1 MSDMRKLL
9 ESIDKF
15 AGEPKQKAGDQVRGH
30 EKATRGISKKHPF
43 AGRLVGANES
53 KEEYYDQDLV
63 ESLMLEYK
71 MFEVG
76 NLAQNKSNPDQ
87 PNSPVAQIN
96 PPGVG
101 TANTNP
107 ALQAQGDQ
115 KSSLASKANDQ
126 PVQPGQPD
134 QPGQTGQTG
143 QTGQPGQQIDSQ
155 QAALKLKQTADLT
168 KNITGLKKLDPSLN
182 IQKTVD
188 AIEKDPQHTTAAD
201 AEQLA
206 HVVNA
211 IEPILKNNQAAQ
223 TMTSN
228 LKRIATKG
236 IQ

>member
-15 AGEPKQKAGDQVRGH
+15 SGEPKQKPGDQVRGH
-30 EKATRGISKKHPF
+30 EKATSSKSKKHPF

-53 KEEYYDQDLV
+53 TEEYFDQDLV
-63 ESLMLEYK
+63 DSLMLEYK

-76 NLAQNKSNPDQ
+76 NLAQNQEQPDQ

-96 PPGVG
+96 PPGTG
-101 TANTNP
+101 TANSNP

-126 PVQPGQPD
+126 PG
-134 QPGQTGQTG
+134 QPGQTQ
-143 QTGQPGQQIDSQ
+143 QPANSQ
-155 QAALKLKQTADLT
+155 QAAQKMKQAADLT
-168 KNITGLKKLDPSLN
+168 KNITGLKSLDPTLN

-188 AIEKDPQHTTAAD
+188 AIEKDPQHVTAAD
-201 AEQLA
+201 AEALA

-211 IEPILKNNQAAQ
+211 IEPMLKNNQAAAGL
-223 TMTSN
+223 TSN
-228 LKRIATKG
+228 LKRMAAKG
-236 IQ
+236 PQ

>member
-30 EKATRGISKKHPF
+30 EKATGGNSKKHPF

-76 NLAQNKSNPDQ
+76 NLAQNQSDPDQ

-126 PVQPGQPD
+126 PGQPGQPQQNQ
-134 QPGQTGQTG
+134 QPTT
-143 QTGQPGQQIDSQ
+143 Q
-155 QAALKLKQTADLT
+155 QAAQKLKQAADLT
-168 KNITGLKKLDPSLN
+168 KNITGLKSLDPTLN

-188 AIEKDPQHTTAAD
+188 AIEKDPQHVTAAD
-201 AEQLA
+201 AEALA

-211 IEPILKNNQAAQ
+211 IEPMLKNNQAAAGL
-223 TMTSN
+223 TSN
-228 LKRIATKG
+228 LKRMVAKG
-236 IQ
+236 PQ